1 MKLSENPFKNE
12 YKLKQHLDSDHV
24 EIPDFPKTVSR
35 FDRLLGF
42 LASPAKDP
50 VEATIG
56 NDLSVVVSCIVIS
69 WCSSSFSY
77 YDTPCDVVKDWE
89 GEKTL
94 PLFDTPI

>member
-1 MKLSENPFKNE
+1 MSENPLKKE

-24 EIPDFPKTVSR
+24 EILDFPKTVSR

-56 NDLSVVVSCIVIS
+56 NDLSIVFHVSLLVGVPILSLITI
-69 WCSSSFSY
+69 FIA
-77 YDTPCDVVKDWE
+77 
-89 GEKTL
+89 TL
-94 PLFDTPI
+94 

>member
-1 MKLSENPFKNE
+1 MSENPFKNE

-56 NDLSVVVSCIVIS
+56 NDLSVVFHVSLLVGVPAIS
-69 WCSSSFSY
+69 LITIFLA
-77 YDTPCDVVKDWE
+77 
-89 GEKTL
+89 TL
-94 PLFDTPI
+94 

>member
-12 YKLKQHLDSDHV
+12 YKLQQHLDSDHV

-35 FDRLLGF
+35 FDRLIGF

-56 NDLSVVVSCIVIS
+56 NDLSMVFHVSILVGVPVLSLI
-69 WCSSSFSY
+69 
-77 YDTPCDVVKDWE
+77 TILLA
-89 GEKTL
+89 TL
-94 PLFDTPI
+94 

>member
-12 YKLKQHLDSDHV
+12 YKIKQHLDSDHV

-35 FDRLLGF
+35 FDRMLGF

-56 NDLSVVVSCIVIS
+56 NDLSIVFHVSLLVGV
-69 WCSSSFSY
+69 
-77 YDTPCDVVKDWE
+77 P
-89 GEKTL
+89 TL
-94 PLFDTPI
+94 SLITIFIATL

>member
-1 MKLSENPFKNE
+1 MKLNENPFKNK

-35 FDRLLGF
+35 FERFLGF

-56 NDLSVVVSCIVIS
+56 NDLSVVFHVSLLVGVPVIS
-69 WCSSSFSY
+69 LITIFLA
-77 YDTPCDVVKDWE
+77 
-89 GEKTL
+89 TL
-94 PLFDTPI
+94 

>member
-12 YKLKQHLDSDHV
+12 YKLQQHLESDHV
-24 EIPDFPKTVSR
+24 EVPDFPKTVSR

-56 NDLSVVVSCIVIS
+56 NDLSVVFHVSLLVGIPILS
-69 WCSSSFSY
+69 LITIFLA
-77 YDTPCDVVKDWE
+77 
-89 GEKTL
+89 TL
-94 PLFDTPI
+94 

>member
-1 MKLSENPFKNE
+1 MSENPFKNE

-24 EIPDFPKTVSR
+24 EIPDFPNTVSR

-56 NDLSVVVSCIVIS
+56 NDLSVVFHVSLLVGVPVLSLLTILL
-69 WCSSSFSY
+69 
-77 YDTPCDVVKDWE
+77 VV
-89 GEKTL
+89 
-94 PLFDTPI
+94 

>member
-12 YKLKQHLDSDHV
+12 YKLKQHLNSDHV
-24 EIPDFPKTVSR
+24 EIPDFPNTVSR

-56 NDLSVVVSCIVIS
+56 NDLSVVFHVSLLVGVPVLSLLTILL
-69 WCSSSFSY
+69 
-77 YDTPCDVVKDWE
+77 VV
-89 GEKTL
+89 
-94 PLFDTPI
+94 

>member
-56 NDLSVVVSCIVIS
+56 NDLSVLFHVSLLVGVPVLSLLTIFIA
-69 WCSSSFSY
+69 
-77 YDTPCDVVKDWE
+77 
-89 GEKTL
+89 TL
-94 PLFDTPI
+94 

>member
-1 MKLSENPFKNE
+1 MSENPFKSE
-12 YKLKQHLDSDHV
+12 YKLQQHLDSDHV

-56 NDLSVVVSCIVIS
+56 NDLSVAFHIS
-69 WCSSSFSY
+69 LLVGVPILSLITIFLA
-77 YDTPCDVVKDWE
+77 
-89 GEKTL
+89 TL
-94 PLFDTPI
+94 

>member
-12 YKLKQHLDSDHV
+12 YKLQQHLDSDHV
-24 EIPDFPKTVSR
+24 EVPDFPKTVSR

-56 NDLSVVVSCIVIS
+56 NDLSVVFHVSLLVGAPILSLITI
-69 WCSSSFSY
+69 FLA
-77 YDTPCDVVKDWE
+77 
-89 GEKTL
+89 TL
-94 PLFDTPI
+94 

>member
-1 MKLSENPFKNE
+1 MKLSENPFKSE
-12 YKLKQHLDSDHV
+12 YKLQQHLDSDHV

-56 NDLSVVVSCIVIS
+56 NDLSVAFHIS
-69 WCSSSFSY
+69 LLVGVPILSLITIFLA
-77 YDTPCDVVKDWE
+77 
-89 GEKTL
+89 TL
-94 PLFDTPI
+94 